1 MEALIT
7 KECFKCGETK
17 PLFDFYKHP
26 MMADGHVNKC
36 KECNKRDVHKNRKDN
51 LDYVQEYDR
60 NRRKKCNV
68 TEERWE
74 ELSTKR
80 KIYSQ
85 AYYAEN
91 PDKWEERLK
100 KARKESYF
108 VDDWEALSQEKRD
121 WAEAYYSKNPDKWE
135 EKLAKSRK
143 ASCTEDQ
150 WRLRLESKRK
160 WDLENPE
167 RKAEVTKKYR
177 ENNPKKYKAHSMVG
191 SAIKSGKLTPQPC
204 SVCSAEKAHGHHPDY
219 DKPLDVIWLCAEH
232 HSEWHL
238 LNGEGLNAT

>member
-1 MEALIT
+1 MDALVT

-17 PLFDFYKHP
+17 PLSDFYKHP

-36 KECNKRDVHKNRKDN
+36 KVCNKKDVHKNRVDN
-51 LDYVQEYDR
+51 IDYVREYDR

-74 ELSTKR
+74 EISTKR

-100 KARKESYF
+100 KARKESYL
-108 VDDWEALSQEKRD
+108 VDDWEVLSQERRD
-121 WAEAYYSKNPDKWE
+121 RAESYYSKNPDKWE
-135 EKLAKSRK
+135 ERLAKSRK
-143 ASCTEDQ
+143 SACTDEQ
-150 WRLRLESKRK
+150 WQQKLESKRK

-167 RKAEVTKKYR
+167 HKAEITKKYR

-191 SAIKSGKLTPQPC
+191 RTIKSGKLIPQPC
-204 SVCSAEKAHGHHPDY
+204 FVCGAEKVHGHHCDY
-219 DKPLDVIWLCAEH
+219 DKPLEVLWLCPEH
-232 HSEWHL
+232 HSEWHR